1 MEMDMGHGESW
12 KSHGIK
18 NKVMEKMYQ
27 FQIIV
32 DTVSLN
38 CIIYK
43 INCNNNNTQYYV

>member
-1 MEMDMGHGESW
+1 MEVMEIDMGHGESW

-18 NKVMEKMYQ
+18 NKVMEKFYQ

-38 CIIYK
+38 GISYN
-43 INCNNNNTQYYV
+43 INYNKTV